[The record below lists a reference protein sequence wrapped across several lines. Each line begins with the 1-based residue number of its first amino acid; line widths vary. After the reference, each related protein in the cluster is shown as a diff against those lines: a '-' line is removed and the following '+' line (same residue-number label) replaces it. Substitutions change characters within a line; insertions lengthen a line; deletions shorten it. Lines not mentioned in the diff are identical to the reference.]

1 MNTINEAKSKLE
13 ISQLAQA
20 AQVCGIAS
28 HSSLPLSVRAAVA
41 KADASKQPL
50 SIEELKEVCASRQTS
65 ELAVK
70 LLMADSCQIVDT
82 ARRELLKRQPQ
93 LTLPGGDL
101 YPEPRAEACWR
112 DCQEFLRVIIYGVAC
127 NCAEITDAA
136 GMAALRQLYTRMGVP
151 VSAMMYALNQMRILS
166 SKTLETSGQIHEMES
181 LNMAFDD
188 LIKALQPNQPME
200 SRS

>member
-28 HSSLPLSVRAAVA
+28 RSSLPLSVRAAVA
-41 KADASKQPL
+41 KADASKRPL
-50 SIEELKEVCASRQTS
+50 SIEELKGVCASRQTS
-65 ELAVK
+65 ELAVG
-70 LLMADSCQIVDT
+70 LLMAGSHQIVDT
-82 ARRELLKRQPQ
+82 ARGELLKRQPQ

-127 NCAEITDAA
+127 NCAEITDAT

-166 SKTLETSGQIHEMES
+166 SKILETSGHNHEMES
-181 LNMAFDD
+181 LNMAFAD

>member
-28 HSSLPLSVRAAVA
+28 RSSLPLSVRAAVA

-188 LIKALQPNQPME
+188 LTKALQPNQPME

>member
-1 MNTINEAKSKLE
+1 MNTINEAESKLE

-28 HSSLPLSVRAAVA
+28 RSSLPLSVRAAVA
-41 KADASKQPL
+41 KADASKRPL

-65 ELAVK
+65 EYAVG
-70 LLMADSCQIVDT
+70 LLTAGSHQIVDT
-82 ARRELLKRQPQ
+82 ARQELLKQQPQ

-101 YPEPRAEACWR
+101 YPQPRAEACWR

-127 NCAEITDAA
+127 NCTEITDAT
-136 GMAALRQLYTRMGVP
+136 GMAALRQLYTQMGVP
-151 VSAMMYALNQMRILS
+151 APAMMYALNQMRMLS
-166 SKTLETSGQIHEMES
+166 SKILETSGHIHETEN

-188 LIKALQPNQPME
+188 LIKALQPNQPMQ